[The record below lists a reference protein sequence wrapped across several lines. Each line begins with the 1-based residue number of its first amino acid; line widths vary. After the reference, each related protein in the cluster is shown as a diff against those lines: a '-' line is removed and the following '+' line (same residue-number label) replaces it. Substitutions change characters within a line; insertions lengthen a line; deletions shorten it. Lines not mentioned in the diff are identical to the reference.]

1 MTSTTPQTADS
12 QVPERRTGTV
22 LAGIVSID
30 RTRLESPAQQI
41 YSAIACAVQDGTLP
55 PGTRLPTVRA
65 LAAEADVAVNTV
77 AKAFRRLGDS
87 GLVITRGRA
96 GTVIA
101 PLDTVTSRL
110 EQAARTYAEAAA
122 HLGFGAHAATEL
134 VEKAFTDLTVRG

>member
-1 MTSTTPQTADS
+1 MQDTSAPTPS
-12 QVPERRTGTV
+12 RSTGTV
-22 LAGIVSID
+22 LSGIVCID
-30 RTRLESPAQQI
+30 RTQLDSPAQQI
-41 YSAIACAVQDGTLP
+41 YTSIARAVQDGSLP

-77 AKAFRRLGDS
+77 AKAFRRLGDA

-110 EQAARTYAEAAA
+110 EQAARIYAESAL
-122 HLGFGAHAATEL
+122 HLGFEAGTAARL
-134 VEKAFTDLTVRG
+134 VEKAFADLRARD